1 VPSCLF
7 SGPET
12 AKIFHKYISKMSTL
26 PANLP
31 STTEKPASAAVSNLS
46 GVVNNLVGPISEK
59 YCFYFYILSVL
70 AILFFAIVFVGII
83 WTGIKKKM
91 GFSFF
96 FLSILYSMQFLLVY
110 LQNRLL
116 YNMCIHSIA

>member
-1 VPSCLF
+1 MSSMPS
-7 SGPET
+7 P
-12 AKIFHKYISKMSTL
+12 
-26 PANLP
+26 LP
-31 STTEKPASAAVSNLS
+31 STTEKPVGSATVSNLS

-70 AILFFAIVFVGII
+70 SIVFFAIVFVGII

-96 FLSILYSMQFLLVY
+96 FLSILYSMQFLLIY